1 MRRWPRCLG
10 SAKEDDP
17 ASGQLRL
24 ASQKKTVLSKTG
36 YSPFTTRAFGVRA
49 EVNKAHMTVYGVV
62 SHLELPTLN
71 LLHFGSA
78 VAATASLKLAYTRSQ
93 NGGSTIS
100 VSRNPAVSVW
110 TCAVKFWD
118 RSNGC
123 FCFGI
128 ERNHSEA
135 SFSRYRAA
143 VTAGILTERADR
155 SIQWVPVRAP
165 KPKGK
170 LFSRLLV
177 WEQAASR

>member
-1 MRRWPRCLG
+1 MRRWPRCLR

-17 ASGQLRL
+17 AAGQLRL
-24 ASQKKTVLSKTG
+24 ASQKKTALSKAG

-62 SHLELPTLN
+62 LHLELPTLN

-78 VAATASLKLAYTRSQ
+78 VAATASLKLAYAWSQ

-100 VSRNPAVSVW
+100 VSRNPATSVW

-118 RSNGC
+118 KQTAVFVLGSKEITARHH
-123 FCFGI
+123 FP
-128 ERNHSEA
+128 
-135 SFSRYRAA
+135 RYRAA
-143 VTAGILTERADR
+143 VTAGILTERTHR

-177 WEQAASR
+177 WEQAARR